1 MEALGDVRKV
11 TPEDDNL
18 HLQPPHSPR
27 GKESQTRTVSDRYGY
42 VRSAASAPAVRHS
55 MRIERPNTR
64 LKNAHQG
71 TGNKYDIAGGRA
83 RSSVHTAR
91 RRINNACF
99 MRCTEVDSNVHVED
113 DLTQELT
120 DSELRAH
127 KPKNM
132 TCNSTT
138 SQPDSSYSKSPTSKM
153 TRIANSVR
161 QGRRVVP
168 RRTIALI
175 NDEQSFIPSSLHL
188 QASDQTKESITPT
201 VLQPAAAPTEIA
213 GDKSVQPSCTT
224 RLRTGRVIKP
234 RNPAL
239 LDVQKSQTKSERI
252 PCSTSELLNK
262 ANSKLQLISQRQPEK
277 ATSSSTSE
285 PPMPPKP
292 GTVFRELKELFS
304 EEEEDRSP
312 DLSDP
317 DEGILNDP
325 DMMQI
330 LFPTFGAEPAFH
342 DSSLAYA
349 FSSNAESRSDSDS
362 SDTSYS
368 HQRRRESRSGQLS
381 RTRRV
386 LQSQQRKRS
395 LDLYTLEV
403 EVDRHPKSLR
413 GRDRMQSNSSGSI
426 ESLCFSTRAESKPL
440 QVEADSEESELYGL
454 RNSEGEIKTE
464 SDAKCVARSEQ
475 SLDVHVVD
483 TSGDKRADIPRNTSD
498 EDEELPPTQLIDDET
513 AWSPTSQLIHRVSA
527 HCSSDSVAMATPKM
541 SMLSSIE
548 SFERLPLIQPIQS
561 QSGVLPLLSSNGEHH
576 SAQSAKQLHLCATN
590 SFDEYKAFLGK
601 LDQEFPKNQVVLS
614 QKQNATSDGT
624 LHLMETQSTKWKDE
638 EAANDDE
645 DITEKVGQ
653 EPLLAQS
660 INAIA
665 RAHTKAQQ
673 DIDLITQVQ
682 VVDNSAVEVQPD
694 TIDMFRVALTPQGQN
709 THCISE
715 DQGAQ
720 TDGNVLTP
728 HWSSLHGRRV
738 RKRSVIPTT
747 PPEVHVHDDSF
758 VPETPVQLLTI
769 KSSEKSTT
777 EIVKAAADS
786 SVVKHTSSSYY
797 HTNSDVSEVIDPLP
811 GTQAIQPESIATTQ
825 VIVPSDINSKPLT
838 DTYISPKHASVI
850 AAEMPDSQPATVFST
865 VESSDSATRST
876 MEVLNSRPKY
886 SSSPTSSNELRLP
899 ASIPIWLSDKEK
911 SGGQEYIAVV
921 DNENGSEASQPPRP
935 NEKNS
940 EINNSSDRYAS
951 EGAKHTVSSEDDEK
965 ANDHGATRRSL
976 RHRRPPTQFSPRPIV
991 PTTGKTRTSD
1001 KFSPDYLLNNA
1012 KSALVDLP
1020 DLSMFISEDAFRRL
1034 SIDDR
1039 RDIMR
1044 YILPIDR
1051 ASPTSPVPGFFRN
1064 VVIQDAARQLQAD
1077 IGLGRY
1083 TKTYAEEYKR
1093 ATAAIANGETD
1104 EYKEGQFELWWG
1116 QKARGINV

>member
-1 MEALGDVRKV
+1 MGL
-11 TPEDDNL
+11 
-18 HLQPPHSPR
+18 
-27 GKESQTRTVSDRYGY
+27 
-42 VRSAASAPAVRHS
+42 
-55 MRIERPNTR
+55 ERPNTR

-71 TGNKYDIAGGRA
+71 TENKYDIAGGRA
-83 RSSVHTAR
+83 RSSVPTTR
-91 RRINNACF
+91 RRIDPNLTEKN
-99 MRCTEVDSNVHVED
+99 MHCTELDSNVHVED
-113 DLTQELT
+113 GLTQELN
-120 DSELRAH
+120 DSELRSH

-138 SQPDSSYSKSPTSKM
+138 SQLDSSYSKSPTSKM
-153 TRIANSVR
+153 TRIANPIR

-168 RRTIALI
+168 KRTIALI
-175 NDEQSFIPSSLHL
+175 NDEPSFIPSSLH
-188 QASDQTKESITPT
+188 ASDQTIESITPT
-201 VLQPAAAPTEIA
+201 VLQQGAAPTEIA

-234 RNPAL
+234 PTPAL

-262 ANSKLQLISQRQPEK
+262 ANSNLQLISQCQPEK

-304 EEEEDRSP
+304 EEDEDRSP

-317 DEGILNDP
+317 DEGILNDL
-325 DMMQI
+325 DMMEI
-330 LFPTFGAEPAFH
+330 LFPVFEAEPASH
-342 DSSLAYA
+342 DCSSLAYA

-368 HQRRRESRSGQLS
+368 HQRRRGSRSGQLS

-386 LQSQQRKRS
+386 VERQQRKRS
-395 LDLYTLEV
+395 SDLYTLEV

-413 GRDRMQSNSSGSI
+413 GRDRIQSNSSGSI
-426 ESLCFSTRAESKPL
+426 ESLCFSTRTESKPL

-454 RNSEGEIKTE
+454 TNSEGEIKTE
-464 SDAKCVARSEQ
+464 TEAICVARSGQ
-475 SLDVHVVD
+475 TLDVHVVD
-483 TSGDKRADIPRNTSD
+483 TSGDKREDIPRNTSD
-498 EDEELPPTQLIDDET
+498 EDEELTPTQLIDDET
-513 AWSPTSQLIHRVSA
+513 AWSPTSQLIHRDSA
-527 HCSSDSVAMATPKM
+527 NCSSDSVAMATPKM

-548 SFERLPLIQPIQS
+548 SFEPVSLIQPTQS

-576 SAQSAKQLHLCATN
+576 SPQSAKQLHLCSTN
-590 SFDEYKAFLGK
+590 NFDEYKAFLGE
-601 LDQEFPKNQVVLS
+601 LDQQFPKNQVVLS
-614 QKQNATSDGT
+614 QKQNAISDGT
-624 LHLMETQSTKWKDE
+624 LHLMETQSTKWSYE

-645 DITEKVGQ
+645 YITENVGQ
-653 EPLLAQS
+653 ERLRAQS
-660 INAIA
+660 INAMA

-682 VVDNSAVEVQPD
+682 LVDNSAVEVRPD
-694 TIDMFRVALTPQGQN
+694 TIDMFRVALTPQGQK

-720 TDGNVLTP
+720 TEGNVVTP
-728 HWSSLHGRRV
+728 HWSSLRGRRV
-738 RKRSVIPTT
+738 RRRSVIPTT
-747 PPEVHVHDDSF
+747 PPEVDVHDDSF

-777 EIVKAAADS
+777 EIVKAAADI
-786 SVVKHTSSSYY
+786 SVAKHTSSSYC

-811 GTQAIQPESIATTQ
+811 GTQAIHPESIATTQ
-825 VIVPSDINSKPLT
+825 VIEPSDINRTANKPLT

-850 AAEMPDSQPATVFST
+850 AAEMPAQPATVFST
-865 VESSDSATRST
+865 VESNRSATRST
-876 MEVLNSRPKY
+876 MEILNSRPKY
-886 SSSPTSSNELRLP
+886 SSSPTSSNELRLS

-911 SGGQEYIAVV
+911 SGGQEYITFA

-935 NEKNS
+935 NEENS
-940 EINNSSDRYAS
+940 EINNSLDMYTS
-951 EGAKHTVSSEDDEK
+951 EGGKHTVSSEDEEK
-965 ANDHGATRRSL
+965 ANDHGSTRRSL
-976 RHRRPPTQFSPRPIV
+976 RHRRPPIQFSPRSIV
-991 PTTGKTRTSD
+991 PTTGKTRRSG
-1001 KFSPDYLLNNA
+1001 KFSPDYLLNNS

-1051 ASPTSPVPGFFRN
+1051 ASSTSPVPGFFRN

>member
-1 MEALGDVRKV
+1 MEALGDGRKV
-11 TPEDDNL
+11 MPEDDNL

-27 GKESQTRTVSDRYGY
+27 GKESQTRTVSERYGY
-42 VRSAASAPAVRHS
+42 VRSVALAPAVRHS
-55 MRIERPNTR
+55 MRLERPNTGP
-64 LKNAHQG
+64 KNAHQG
-71 TGNKYDIAGGRA
+71 TGNKYDIAGGRV
-83 RSSVHTAR
+83 RSSGYTTR
-91 RRINNACF
+91 RRIV
-99 MRCTEVDSNVHVED
+99 RCTEVDSNVHVED
-113 DLTQELT
+113 DLTQELNDT
-120 DSELRAH
+120 EPRAY
-127 KPKNM
+127 KPK
-132 TCNSTT
+132 NSTT
-138 SQPDSSYSKSPTSKM
+138 SQPTSKM
-153 TRIANSVR
+153 SRFANSVR
-161 QGRRVVP
+161 HGRRVVP

-175 NDEQSFIPSSLHL
+175 NDEPSFIPSSLHL
-188 QASDQTKESITPT
+188 RSSDQTKESIPPT
-201 VLQPAAAPTEIA
+201 VLQPVAAPTEIA
-213 GDKSVQPSCTT
+213 SDKSVQPSCTT

-252 PCSTSELLNK
+252 RCSTSELLNK
-262 ANSKLQLISQRQPEK
+262 ANSKLQLISQCQPEK

-292 GTVFRELKELFS
+292 GTDFRELKELFS
-304 EEEEDRSP
+304 EEDEDRSP

-317 DEGILNDP
+317 DEDILNDP

-330 LFPTFGAEPAFH
+330 LFPIFGAEPAFH
-342 DSSLAYA
+342 DSSSLAHA
-349 FSSNAESRSDSDS
+349 FSSNAESRSESDS
-362 SDTSYS
+362 SATSYS
-368 HQRRRESRSGQLS
+368 HQRRSESRSGQLS
-381 RTRRV
+381 RTRRDV
-386 LQSQQRKRS
+386 QSQQRKRS

-403 EVDRHPKSLR
+403 EADRHPKSLR
-413 GRDRMQSNSSGSI
+413 GRGRMQSNSSGLI
-426 ESLCFSTRAESKPL
+426 ESLCFSTRTESKPL

-454 RNSEGEIKTE
+454 RNSEREIKTE
-464 SDAKCVARSEQ
+464 TEAMCVARSEQ
-475 SLDVHVVD
+475 TLDVHVVD
-483 TSGDKRADIPRNTSD
+483 TTGDKRADIPRNTSD

-548 SFERLPLIQPIQS
+548 SFEHLPLIQPIQS

-576 SAQSAKQLHLCATN
+576 LAQSDKQLHLCATN
-590 SFDEYKAFLGK
+590 SFHEYKAFLGE
-601 LDQEFPKNQVVLS
+601 LDQEFLKNQVVLS
-614 QKQNATSDGT
+614 QKQNATSDGI
-624 LHLMETQSTKWKDE
+624 LHLMETQSAKWKDE
-638 EAANDDE
+638 EATNDDE
-645 DITEKVGQ
+645 DIAEKVGQ
-653 EPLLAQS
+653 ERLGAQS
-660 INAIA
+660 INAMA

-673 DIDLITQVQ
+673 DIELITQVQ
-682 VVDNSAVEVQPD
+682 VVDNSAVEVRPD

-728 HWSSLHGRRV
+728 HWSSLHGRPV

-747 PPEVHVHDDSF
+747 PPKVHVHDDSF
-758 VPETPVQLLTI
+758 VPDTPVQLLAI
-769 KSSEKSTT
+769 KSSEKLTT
-777 EIVKAAADS
+777 ESVKAAADS
-786 SVVKHTSSSYY
+786 SFVKHTSSSYC

-825 VIVPSDINSKPLT
+825 VIEPSDINSTANKPLT

-865 VESSDSATRST
+865 LESNDSATRST
-876 MEVLNSRPKY
+876 MEILNSRPKY
-886 SSSPTSSNELRLP
+886 SSSPTSSNERRLP
-899 ASIPIWLSDKEK
+899 ASIPIWLSDREK
-911 SGGQEYIAVV
+911 SGGQEYIAVA

-940 EINNSSDRYAS
+940 EVNNSSDVYAF
-951 EGAKHTVSSEDDEK
+951 EGGKHKVSSEDEEK
-965 ANDHGATRRSL
+965 ANYHGSTRRSL
-976 RHRRPPTQFSPRPIV
+976 RQRQPPTQFSPRPIV
-991 PTTGKTRTSD
+991 PTTGKTRRSD

-1020 DLSMFISEDAFRRL
+1020 DLSMIISEDAFRRL

-1051 ASPTSPVPGFFRN
+1051 ASSTSPVPGFFRN

>member
-11 TPEDDNL
+11 APEDDNL

-27 GKESQTRTVSDRYGY
+27 GKKSQTRTVSDRYGY

-55 MRIERPNTR
+55 MRLERPNTR

-83 RSSVHTAR
+83 RSSVHTTR
-91 RRINNACF
+91 RRIDPNLTEKN

-113 DLTQELT
+113 DLTQELN

-138 SQPDSSYSKSPTSKM
+138 SQPDYSYSKSPTSNM
-153 TRIANSVR
+153 TRIANSV

-168 RRTIALI
+168 KRTIALI
-175 NDEQSFIPSSLHL
+175 NDEPSFIPSSLNL
-188 QASDQTKESITPT
+188 QASDQTKESIIPT

-304 EEEEDRSP
+304 EEDEDRSP

-330 LFPTFGAEPAFH
+330 LFPIFGAEPAFH
-342 DSSLAYA
+342 DSSSLAFA

-368 HQRRRESRSGQLS
+368 HQRRLESRL
-381 RTRRV
+381 V
-386 LQSQQRKRS
+386 QSQQRKRS

-426 ESLCFSTRAESKPL
+426 ESLCFSTRTESKPL

-464 SDAKCVARSEQ
+464 SEVMCVARSEQ
-475 SLDVHVVD
+475 TLDVHVVD

-541 SMLSSIE
+541 SMLSCIE
-548 SFERLPLIQPIQS
+548 SFEPLPLIQPIQS

-590 SFDEYKAFLGK
+590 SFDEYKAFLGE
-601 LDQEFPKNQVVLS
+601 LDQEFPKNQAVLS
-614 QKQNATSDGT
+614 QKQNARTDGT
-624 LHLMETQSTKWKDE
+624 LHLMETQSTKWTDE

-653 EPLLAQS
+653 ERLRAQS
-660 INAIA
+660 INAMA

-682 VVDNSAVEVQPD
+682 VVDNSAVEVRPD

-738 RKRSVIPTT
+738 RRRSVIPTT
-747 PPEVHVHDDSF
+747 TPEVHVHDDSF

-786 SVVKHTSSSYY
+786 SVVKHTSSSYC

-825 VIVPSDINSKPLT
+825 VIEPSDINSTANKPLT

-850 AAEMPDSQPATVFST
+850 AEEMPDSQPAAVFST
-865 VESSDSATRST
+865 VESNDSATRST
-876 MEVLNSRPKY
+876 MEILNSRPKY

-911 SGGQEYIAVV
+911 SGGQEYITVA

-940 EINNSSDRYAS
+940 EINKSSDMYAS
-951 EGAKHTVSSEDDEK
+951 EGGKHTVSSENEEK
-965 ANDHGATRRSL
+965 ANDHGSTRRSL
-976 RHRRPPTQFSPRPIV
+976 RHRRPPTQLSPRSIV
-991 PTTGKTRTSD
+991 PTTGKTRRSD

-1020 DLSMFISEDAFRRL
+1020 DLSMFISEDTFRRL

-1051 ASPTSPVPGFFRN
+1051 ASSTSPVPGFFRN